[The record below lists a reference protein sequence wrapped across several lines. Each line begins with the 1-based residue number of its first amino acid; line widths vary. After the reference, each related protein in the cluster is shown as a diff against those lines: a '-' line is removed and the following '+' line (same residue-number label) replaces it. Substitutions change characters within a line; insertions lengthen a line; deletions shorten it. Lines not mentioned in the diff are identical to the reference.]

1 MPAQTDTLARIYA
14 RSLFDLCN
22 EAGGRDKILEVAD
35 ELEQVCELVRSDP
48 SFREYLDSPVIDTAR
63 RGLGIRTIFADRV
76 TDLVLRFM
84 LVLNTNG
91 RIGRI
96 ETIHA
101 AFDEM
106 VQEAWGRIEVDAWT
120 AVPLDAESQN
130 LLSSKLHEILGKE
143 PVLHAWTDA
152 SLIGGIKIRIGDT
165 LVDGSVAA
173 RLKQFERGLQV
184 QGNRVISNT
193 PRDFMA
199 VPDQE
204 EHFT

>member
-1 MPAQTDTLARIYA
+1 
-14 RSLFDLCN
+14 
-22 EAGGRDKILEVAD
+22 
-35 ELEQVCELVRSDP
+35 
-48 SFREYLDSPVIDTAR
+48 
-63 RGLGIRTIFADRV
+63 
-76 TDLVLRFM
+76 
-84 LVLNTNG
+84 
-91 RIGRI
+91 
-96 ETIHA
+96 
-101 AFDEM
+101 M

-120 AVPLDAESQN
+120 AVSLDADSQK
-130 LLSSKLHEILGKE
+130 LLSSRLHEILGKE

-184 QGNRVISNT
+184 QGNRVISDT
-193 PRDFMA
+193 PSDFMS